1 MLVICLNARL
11 YQKVYEIYRGVVME
25 NIIISIIVPVYNVEQ
40 YLKKCLDSLVN
51 QTMKEIEI
59 IVVND
64 ASPDNS
70 KDIMERYQKEYP
82 ETIKCVDREIS
93 AGPGAARNT
102 GIRCAKG
109 EYLLFIDGD
118 DYADITMCE
127 KLYQVAQETDSDI
140 VSCEYKE
147 GQEGNFREVD
157 QFSTQVMGVLNY
169 EKRRLLMS
177 VHSVGPVA
185 KIIRKSIIVDNELF
199 FPEFMRYEDL
209 ATIPLWWVYANRY
222 EEVKEPMYYY
232 IRHENSVTKTKNSAG
247 YYEVFKAAVHI
258 YNRFI
263 ERGLRQEYQ
272 ECMNNILL
280 RAFIDEI
287 KFLIENVDEP
297 DIIELQ
303 LLREEVLKR
312 IPDYKKNPMLYM
324 RNDPKPIAGA
334 KILMESAEKFC
345 ELLKNHDSSQFTGTY
360 HPYYEYR
367 ARRIDEFLKYC
378 EQQQYSVAIWGAGI
392 KGTAFL
398 DVCDADAQR
407 IHYVIDKNE
416 KNWGKT
422 LSTGHVICGFKD
434 VYENV
439 DIVLVMNKVYFG
451 GVYREVKKINS
462 EIKLVNLDLLL
473 MSDII
478 EDIKVF
484 VE

>member
-1 MLVICLNARL
+1 
-11 YQKVYEIYRGVVME
+11 ME
-25 NIIISIIVPVYNVEQ
+25 NRQMKDCKISIIVPVYNVEQ
-40 YLKKCLDSLVN
+40 YLEKCLDSLVN

-70 KDIMERYQKEYP
+70 RMIMEQYKERYP
-82 ETIKCVDREIS
+82 EMIRCLYRDIS

-127 KLYQVAQETDSDI
+127 KLYKVAMETDSEI

-147 GQEGNFREVD
+147 GQEGKFREVD
-157 QFSTQVMGVLNY
+157 QFSTQVMGILDY

-185 KIIRKSIIVDNELF
+185 KIIKTSLIVDNELL
-199 FPEFMRYEDL
+199 FPEFMKYEDL

-222 EEVKEPMYYY
+222 EEVKEAMYYY

-247 YYEVFKAAVHI
+247 YYEVFKAAIHI
-258 YNRFI
+258 YNRFV
-263 ERGLRQEYQ
+263 ERGLQQEYQ
-272 ECMNNILL
+272 ECMDNILL

-297 DIIELQ
+297 DVSELK
-303 LLREEVLKR
+303 LLREEVQKR
-312 IPDYKKNPMLYM
+312 IPNYENNPMLYM

-334 KILMESAEKFC
+334 KVLMQSVEEFC
-345 ELLKNHDSSQFTGTY
+345 QLLRNHDHSKFIGNY
-360 HPYYEYR
+360 NKYYEYR
-367 ARRIDEFLKYC
+367 VERIDEFLQYC
-378 EQQQYSVAIWGAGI
+378 EKQQYSVAIWGAGI
-392 KGTAFL
+392 KGKAFL
-398 DVCDADAQR
+398 AVCDSDIER
-407 IHYVIDKNE
+407 IKYVLDKNE
-416 KNWGKT
+416 KNWNQK
-422 LSTGHVICGFKD
+422 LPTGHVICGFKD
-434 VYENV
+434 VCNQV
-439 DIVLVMNKVYFG
+439 DVVLVMNKVYFG
-451 GVYREVKKINS
+451 GVYREVKAINP

-478 EDIKVF
+478 KDIKDF
-484 VE
+484 ME